1 MKIPKMK
8 KLLLFISLIVFILS
22 IILSGFLYF
31 QHTKSSRSDLVDFDS
46 FHCARFDYLSDTG
59 IESKTIVFQI
69 THLTNFF
76 QSLDLKES
84 SSSFDENWIFRIIF
98 NWNGILVNGKEV
110 VVLISDSHIKI
121 GDTNYVVI
129 GGDFSDLLA
138 TIHNLFDYLSDEGW
152 GYYAY

>member
-8 KLLLFISLIVFILS
+8 KRLLFISLIVFILS
-22 IILSGFLYF
+22 VILSGFLYF
-31 QHTKSSRSDLVDFDS
+31 QHTKSSRSELVDFDS

-69 THLTNFF
+69 TPLTNFF
-76 QSLDLKES
+76 QSLEFAETDVP
-84 SSSFDENWIFRIIF
+84 FDEDWIFRIIF
-98 NWNGILVNGKEV
+98 NWNGILINGKEV
-110 VVLISDSHIKI
+110 VVLIGDSHIKI

-138 TIHNLFDYLSDEGW
+138 TIHNLFDYLSDEAL
-152 GYYAY
+152 GYHAY